1 MNTLNKL
8 LLIFF
13 SLNLGL
19 NLYAQDDSEFEDLR
33 NLYMDEKYEKLI
45 SKGEKYVADDK
56 TRKSADPYLYL
67 SKAYFEISKL
77 EEFNEEYP
85 PEKAFSNALKWASKY
100 RKKDPEGALFSE
112 NDLYFRELKQS
123 AMQEAAGFMSDG
135 KYSRAKRYYDAIC
148 KFDPEDPGAWLM
160 LGYAQVQM
168 KSMTE
173 SKLAFKE
180 AGKVL
185 NTVDVTRLNSVERKL
200 LLLGTVNYAEYL
212 VEEGMRDSARVT
224 LNLAAPAL
232 EGDAEFDQMV
242 KRTR

>member
-1 MNTLNKL
+1 MGL
-8 LLIFF
+8 LLLAGKI
-13 SLNLGL
+13 S
-19 NLYAQDDSEFEDLR
+19 AQDDSEFEDLR

-45 SKGEKYVADDK
+45 AKGEKYVADDD
-56 TRKSADPYLYL
+56 TRKNADPYLYI
-67 SKAYFEISKL
+67 SKAYYEISRL
-77 EEFNEEYP
+77 EQYNEDYP
-85 PEKAFSNALKWASKY
+85 PEKAFANALKWASKY
-100 RKKDPEGALFSE
+100 RKKDPEGALFAE
-112 NDLYFRELKQS
+112 NDLYFRELKET

-160 LGYAQVQM
+160 LGYSQIQM

-180 AGKVL
+180 AGNVL
-185 NTVDVTRLNSVERKL
+185 HSIDVTRLNSVERKL
-200 LLLGTVNYAEYL
+200 LLLGTMNYSEYL
-212 VEEGMRDSARVT
+212 VEESMRDSARAT

-242 KRTR
+242 KRVR